1 MYVIGTAG
9 HVDHGKST
17 LVHALTGIDPDRL
30 REEKEREMT
39 IDLGFA
45 WLTLPPP
52 RSDGT
57 APAQNAGPAPDSA
70 ATPSAGTVVGVI
82 DVPGHIDFIKNMLA
96 GIGGIDAALLIV
108 AADEGVMPQ
117 TREHLAILDLL
128 QVPAGVV
135 ALTKTDAVTE
145 EGWLDL
151 VEADLRETLAD
162 TCLAFAPIVPVS
174 ARMGTGLEALKQTLA
189 DVLAQV
195 PSRLDR
201 DQPRLPIDRAFSV
214 AGFGTVVTGT
224 LSDGAFRSGE
234 EVEILPGG
242 LKARIRGMQTHKRS
256 VELGLP
262 GSRLAINLTGVHPD
276 QLMRGMVVTRPAILR
291 ATTLVDV
298 RLALVAGGLSL
309 RSAGAVPVRSAGAVP
324 AAGAGGGT
332 LRHNQEVDFFSG
344 AAEVPARLRLL
355 DAEEL
360 APGSTGWAQLRLQAP
375 VALAAGDRFIIRQAS
390 PSVTLGGGRVVNPHP
405 ARRWRRFQPDLL
417 AKLEALARGTP
428 EDLLLHTL
436 SVIEPAS
443 LKSLVERSGVDA
455 RSAETALAS
464 MIENRQVI
472 PLGPLQ
478 SPLAA
483 SNTPAISMGGWHNL
497 ASRME
502 NTLTDYHA
510 QYPFRPGMPREELK
524 SRLRSADPGPVQG
537 RGERWSTRLFNELV
551 VRAAAE
557 GILQERGET
566 LCRPDFRITFTP
578 EYQARVDGLLAAFR
592 RQPFTPPS
600 VAESTAMTGPDIISA
615 LLYQEVLVRLSE
627 DVLLLRETYEE
638 MTSRIV
644 AFIKEHGSMTVAQ
657 VRDQFNTSRKYALA
671 VMEHLDESK
680 ITRRVGDER
689 VLRSTDVGPV
699 RSADVVPAN

>member
-52 RSDGT
+52 RGADSAPDPA
-57 APAQNAGPAPDSA
+57 APA
-70 ATPSAGTVVGVI
+70 SAGTMVGVI

-96 GIGGIDAALLIV
+96 GIGGIDAALLVV

-128 QVPAGVV
+128 QVAAGVV
-135 ALTKTDAVTE
+135 ALTKIDAITE

-162 TCLAFAPIVPVS
+162 TCLALAPIVPVS
-174 ARMGTGLEALKQTLA
+174 ARLGTGLGTLKQTLA
-189 DVLAQV
+189 DLLAQV

-224 LSDGAFRSGE
+224 LSDGAFRTGE

-242 LKARIRGMQTHKRS
+242 LKARIRGMQTHKRL

-276 QLMRGMVVTRPAILR
+276 QLLRGMVVARPGILK

-298 RLALVAGGLSL
+298 RLALVASGLSL
-309 RSAGAVPVRSAGAVP
+309 S
-324 AAGAGGGT
+324 GAGGA

-390 PSVTLGGGRVVNPHP
+390 PSMTMGGGRVVNPHP

-428 EDLLLHTL
+428 EDLLLHAL
-436 SVIEPAS
+436 SAIEPAS

-455 RSAETALAS
+455 KSAEMALAA

-478 SPLAA
+478 SPLAT
-483 SNTPAISMGGWHNL
+483 SSTPAISMGGWHNL

-502 NTLTDYHA
+502 HVLTDYHA

-524 SRLRSADPGPVQG
+524 SRLRNADAGPMQG
-537 RGERWSTRLFNELV
+537 RGDRWSTRLFNELV
-551 VRAAAE
+551 ARGVTE
-557 GILQERGET
+557 GILQERSET
-566 LCRPDFRITFTP
+566 LCRPDFRITFTA
-578 EYQARVDGLLAAFR
+578 ESQARVDSLLAAFR
-592 RQPFTPPS
+592 REPFTPPS
-600 VAESTAMTGPDIISA
+600 VTESTAMTGPDVISA
-615 LLYQEVLVRLSE
+615 LLYQGVLVRLSE

-638 MTSRIV
+638 MASRIV
-644 AFIKEHGSMTVAQ
+644 AFIREHGSMTVAQ
-657 VRDQFNTSRKYALA
+657 VRDEFITSRKYALA
-671 VMEHLDESK
+671 VMEHLDERK

-689 VLRSTDVGPV
+689 VLRSSDG
-699 RSADVVPAN
+699 VPAR